1 MNMIFERKLPSPEE
15 VKALYPLPEPL
26 KNAAAAREDALKR
39 ILDGR
44 EDRFLLIVGPCSADS
59 GDSVLRYALR
69 LRALA
74 DRVADKIFIVPR
86 VYTNKP
92 RTTGEGYLGLL
103 HQPDPAEKPD
113 LIKGLIA
120 TREMHLRVL
129 RETGL
134 SAADEMLYPEDYPY
148 VDDLLCY
155 AAVGARSVENQQ
167 HRLAASGIAA
177 PVGMKNPLSGNLD
190 AMLNAVHAAQ
200 HAHSFIYRGWEVLS
214 RSNPYAHAVLRG
226 AMDSHGRSRPNYHY
240 EDLLRLHT
248 LYRERALQNPAAVVD
263 VSHANSDKR
272 YLEQIRIAKDVARSR
287 QISADLRRLVK
298 GLMIESYLE
307 DGCQQVGGGVP
318 GLSITDPCLGWE
330 KTERLILELADMV

>member
-1 MNMIFERKLPSPEE
+1 MIFERKLPSPEE

-103 HQPDPAEKPD
+103 HQPDPGEKPD

-167 HRLAASGIAA
+167 HRLAASGISA
-177 PVGMKNPLSGNLD
+177 PVGMKNPISGNLD

-214 RSNPYAHAVLRG
+214 RGNPYAHAVLRG

-287 QISADLRRLVK
+287 RINADLRRLVK

>member
-1 MNMIFERKLPSPEE
+1 MIFERKLPSPEE

-120 TREMHLRVL
+120 TRKMHLRVL

-190 AMLNAVHAAQ
+190 AMLNAVHATQ

-214 RSNPYAHAVLRG
+214 RGNPYAHAVLRG

-287 QISADLRRLVK
+287 QINADLRRLVK